1 MNSSQVKLD
10 PEKAHQEALKQYEG
24 ALSEQALFLEPLS
37 QNIAVRWAEL
47 YLHTFGRDSFFSS
60 QRVEKIFEEL
70 TRIFIGCLKER
81 CLDVYFENLREKGR
95 LFSRLGVPFEEVIIS
110 MHLFEEVCLEQYLEA
125 YPNRSKLPKMILAME
140 ELHSEGLSA
149 IATTYFDTVKREMQS
164 ITDALKEE
172 NEGIRTELAQMKE
185 SYFART
191 TKELSS
197 MQLLV
202 SSINHKL
209 KSRLYQLSRIQ
220 KISDALEVEPHL
232 PRLFKIASQNV
243 LGLCP
248 PNSQVLFGLFDEER
262 KKVNLYALESPSS
275 PQCDI
280 VDTMFFSEL
289 SSAFQDVL
297 YREDIRSAH
306 FSGRQDIPQPILD
319 KITVKGHREFFMM
332 PIRQYREIFGFF
344 IVSTDA
350 ADFFSKSN
358 CKFFQR
364 IGQAVSRAAGHAIRF
379 NHAKK
384 QDDFATLMDEIQ
396 KRDPDT
402 QPIEA
407 TLDFYL
413 GSLIDLLGAERSSV
427 MRFDTRS
434 KELRVCAAKG
444 YKVYP
449 ISGMPIKWGEGV
461 AGTALKDSKILSIT
475 RIRDSHPPAPLL
487 GGTRHKDAP
496 ETKLK
501 SLLCLPL
508 LDGNMPVGV
517 VNVSTIN
524 FHRSFE
530 KSDIDMAHKIV
541 DRLADLVKRL

>member
-1 MNSSQVKLD
+1 MNSADLTQS
-10 PEKAHQEALKQYEG
+10 PEKAHQEALRQYEG
-24 ALSEQALFLEPLS
+24 TLSEQATFLAPLS
-37 QNIAVRWAEL
+37 QSIASQWAKL
-47 YLHTFGRDSFFSS
+47 YLHTFGRDSFFSP

-70 TRIFIGCLKER
+70 TQIFIGCLKER
-81 CLDVYFENLREKGR
+81 CLDLYFENLREKGR

-110 MHLFEEVCLEQYLEA
+110 MHLFEEVCLEQFLEA

-140 ELHSEGLSA
+140 ELHSEGLA
-149 IATTYFDTVKREMQS
+149 TIATTYFDTMKREMQG

-172 NEGIRTELAQMKE
+172 NEATRSELSQMKE

-191 TKELSS
+191 TKELTS

-220 KISDALEVEPHL
+220 KISDALEVESHL
-232 PRLFKIASQNV
+232 PKLFKIASQN
-243 LGLCP
+243 LAGLCP

-262 KKVNLYALESPSS
+262 KKINLYTLESPASG
-275 PQCDI
+275 QCDI
-280 VDTMFFSEL
+280 VDTMYFSQL
-289 SSAFQDVL
+289 PSAFQDVL
-297 YREDIRSAH
+297 YREETRSAH
-306 FSGRQDIPQPILD
+306 FSGRQDIPQPIVDRL
-319 KITVKGHREFFMM
+319 TMKGHRDFFLV
-332 PIRQYREIFGFF
+332 PIRQYGEIFGFF
-344 IVSTDA
+344 LISTDSQ
-350 ADFFSKSN
+350 DFFNKSS

-364 IGQAVSRAAGHAIRF
+364 VGQTVSRAAGHAIRF

-384 QDDFATLMDEIQ
+384 QDDFATLMDEIL
-396 KRDPDT
+396 RRNPDA

-427 MRFDTRS
+427 MRFDAKS

-449 ISGMPIKWGEGV
+449 ISGMPIKWGEGI
-461 AGTALKDSKILSIT
+461 AGMALKDSKILAIT
-475 RIRDSHPPAPLL
+475 RLKDAHAPAPLL
-487 GGTRHKDAP
+487 GAMRHKDAP
-496 ETKLK
+496 ETRLK

-508 LDGNMPVGV
+508 LDSGMPIGV

-541 DRLADLVKRL
+541 NRLAEIVKRL